1 MPDINYSSIKKIIVI
16 SLIAGIVVG
25 GVSGGAV
32 GAYVASSISG
42 RAFNLSELLKPSVVA
57 KLNPGENVKSNTN
70 TPTPAPEKP
79 GSAVVANED
88 MSLSEMVKKVSPAV
102 VSIVIS
108 KEVSQVPVND
118 FFFNPFG
125 FDFGGNGSSSGNDA
139 NAPKEKKQVGSGSGF
154 IITSDGLI
162 VTNRH
167 VVEDTGAT
175 YAAVLS
181 DGTKHEA
188 KVLARDTAID
198 LALIKIDGK
207 DFPTLE
213 LGNSDNLELGQ
224 TVVAIGNA
232 LGEFSNS
239 VTRGIVSGINRRIT
253 AGGAM
258 SGSEVIDQAIQTD
271 AAINPGN
278 SGGPLLSLDGKVIGV
293 NTAVSQQGQSV
304 GFAIPINVAKQSIES
319 VKKTGRIVRPYLG
332 VRYVLINA
340 DMAKQNQLP
349 VSYGA
354 LVSRGTSAGQLAVIP
369 GSPADKAGLV
379 ENDILLEADGVKI
392 DEDHTLVSAIVKKQV
407 GDTLT
412 FKVYHKGENKTV
424 KVVLSEMPQQ

>member
-1 MPDINYSSIKKIIVI
+1 MSDLNFSYVKKV
-16 SLIAGIVVG
+16 IVVSLVVGIIIG
-25 GVSGGAV
+25 GVSGGVA
-32 GAYVASSISG
+32 GAYVATTVSG
-42 RAFNLSELLKPSVVA
+42 RDFDWSRILKPSTVA
-57 KLNPGENVKSNTN
+57 KVDADKVGSGNSNT
-70 TPTPAPEKP
+70 PVAEAEKP
-79 GSAVVANED
+79 GSVRVTNED

-102 VSIVIS
+102 VSIVIT
-108 KEVSQVPVND
+108 KEVAAATTND

-125 FDFGGNGSSSGNDA
+125 FDFGGNGAGNDA
-139 NAPKEKKQVGSGSGF
+139 NAPKEKQQVGSGSGF
-154 IITSDGLI
+154 IITADGLV

-167 VVEDTGAT
+167 VVEDTAAT
-175 YAAVLS
+175 YTVVLS
-181 DGTKHEA
+181 DGTKHDA
-188 KVLARDTAID
+188 KILARDTAID
-198 LALIKIDGK
+198 LALMKIEGK
-207 DFPTLE
+207 GFPTLE
-213 LGNSDNLELGQ
+213 LGNSDSLELGQ

-332 VRYVLINA
+332 VRYVIIN
-340 DMAKQNQLP
+340 DEMAKQNQLP
-349 VSYGA
+349 VTYGA
-354 LVSRGTSAGQLAVIP
+354 LISRGTGAGQLAVIP

-392 DEDHTLVSAIVKKQV
+392 DEDHTLVSAIIKKQV

-424 KVVLSEMPQQ
+424 KVVLVEMPQQ